1 MGSFPD
7 LAQVGALVG
16 DQTRAAMLTELMD
29 GRALT
34 AGELAARAG
43 VSPSTVSAHLT
54 RLVEGGLVVV
64 VRQGRHRY
72 ARLAGPRVAAALE
85 SLAWLAPAPR
95 PRDQFEREV
104 LSGVRFARSCYGHL
118 AGRLGVAVLDRLVER
133 ELVLPD
139 GIEHRVTDVGA
150 AWFGG
155 LGVDLEAA
163 RRARRSFA
171 RACLDWS
178 ERRPHLAGAVGDAM
192 LTALVERGWLQ
203 RRPGERAVDLTEA
216 GRRGLES
223 SLGLSLQ
230 RPEESQARKAAQLSQ
245 LAR

>member
-1 MGSFPD
+1 
-7 LAQVGALVG
+7 
-16 DQTRAAMLTELMD
+16 MLSELMD

-43 VSPSTVSAHLT
+43 VSPSTVSAHLA
-54 RLVEGGLVVV
+54 RLVQGGLVVV

-72 ARLAGPRVAAALE
+72 VGLAGPDVASALE
-85 SLAWLAPAPR
+85 SLAWLAPSPR
-95 PRDQFEREV
+95 PRGPFEREV
-104 LSGVRFARSCYGHL
+104 QSGLRFARSCYGHL
-118 AGRLGVAVLDRLVER
+118 AGRLGVALRDHLVER
-133 ELVLPD
+133 ELIRPHGV
-139 GIEHRVTDVGA
+139 EHQVTDAGA

-192 LTALVERGWLQ
+192 LAALVERGWL
-203 RRPGERAVDLTEA
+203 RRHPGERAVDLTGA
-216 GRRGLES
+216 GRRGLEA
-223 SLGLSLQ
+223 SLGLTLQ
-230 RPEESQARKAAQLSQ
+230 RPDESQARKAAQRSQ